1 MSSLFDADPA
11 INGGEGEARK
21 RAAHCLLDALR
32 ERLIR
37 RARRALLAHLLTND
51 TGTIDDVRK
60 LVPTPAGVNPK
71 AFGAVPGPLALAN
84 IIRPAG
90 LRKTTRSVGHARP
103 VTVWTVADRHAAA
116 AWLLAHPELPEP
128 GADDPADPFA
138 A

>member
-1 MSSLFDADPA
+1 MSSLIGADPA
-11 INGGEGEARK
+11 SNGGEGEARK
-21 RAAHCLLDALR
+21 REAHCLLAAHR

-37 RARRALLAHLLTND
+37 LARRALLAHLIAND

-60 LVPTPAGVNPK
+60 LVPTPVGVNPK
-71 AFGAVPGPLALAN
+71 AFGAVPGPLALAR
-84 IIRPAG
+84 IISAAG

-103 VTVWTVADRHAAA
+103 VTVWTVTDRHAAS
-116 AWLLAHPELPEP
+116 AWILAHPELPEP